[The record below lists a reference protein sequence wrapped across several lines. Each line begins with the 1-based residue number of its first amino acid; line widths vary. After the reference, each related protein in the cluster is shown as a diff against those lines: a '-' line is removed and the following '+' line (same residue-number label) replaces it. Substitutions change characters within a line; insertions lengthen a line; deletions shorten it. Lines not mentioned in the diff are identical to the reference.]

1 MVIYVARLTNA
12 MVRWLHSIALC
23 DVHHGCINLVYN
35 VCIIN
40 FSLDLLEF
48 FGRVLY
54 RVRPDYEYLQYGAVD
69 VPLPL
74 LTLFAEI

>member
-1 MVIYVARLTNA
+1 M
-12 MVRWLHSIALC
+12 
-23 DVHHGCINLVYN
+23 CINLVYN